1 MGISNSKAVGL
12 TLRAIIPALS
22 LSAALGMSISPAVAM
37 NYSPS
42 GPYELSAG
50 GSYAGQNNQESTSA
64 GCTTNGP
71 SIGTCPY
78 IPADFSSSN
87 MFAGAGNGTIYDF
100 TFTIAS
106 GATDYFN
113 ISKATGT
120 EQFIVTSYTCGSS
133 GVSGC
138 GSSPSWGTLYSGP
151 TTIDDPSGLS
161 FAFSAGGSA
170 VNYLVQ
176 LQLNNGDDP
185 TNDIS
190 LTGATPLPAA
200 LPLMASGL
208 GLLGFLSR
216 RRKRKALAEIAT
228 A

>member
-1 MGISNSKAVGL
+1 MIKLSG
-12 TLRAIIPALS
+12 RAIFAVLS
-22 LSAALGMSISPAVAM
+22 LAGALGMFASPAMAM
-37 NYSPS
+37 NYSP
-42 GPYELSAG
+42 GTYELSVG
-50 GSYAGQNNQESTSA
+50 GSYTGQDDQESTTA
-64 GCTTNGP
+64 GCSTNGP
-71 SIGTCPY
+71 AIGTCPY

-87 MFAGAGNGTIYDF
+87 MFAGAGNGTVYSF
-100 TFTIAS
+100 TFTLSS
-106 GATDYFN
+106 GVTAYFN
-113 ISKATGT
+113 ISEATGT

-138 GSSPSWGTLYSGP
+138 SSSTLHSGP

-190 LTGATPLPAA
+190 LTSSADYSIDSATTPLPAA
-200 LPLMASGL
+200 LPMMAGGL
-208 GLLGFLSR
+208 GFIGLLSR
-216 RRKRKALAEIAT
+216 RRKRQNAAALAA